1 MKRTL
6 KYIALAIV
14 LLIGWLLFAILYPNT
29 YDVAQFKERPGTKYW
44 NLTTGS
50 KIGYTL
56 IPGKGIK
63 KTSPVIFL
71 QGGPGGFITDN
82 NVEVLGKLSQD
93 GYDVYLYDQIGSG
106 HSARLDNIREYT
118 ADRHKKDL
126 EAIITEIKADKVI
139 LIGQS
144 WGAILATLYIAD
156 NPLKV
161 EKAIFTGPGPIAPF
175 NNEALQRPIPDSLN
189 LKEPSFD
196 NREANLKANN
206 LRTRAATLVAY
217 AFGKKLMPDKEADD
231 FQTYLNTELNKATV
245 ADIKNAKEAP
255 GGGGFYVQIMTFLN
269 IQTIKD
275 PRPALAGLSIPI
287 LLLKGQYDNQKWGAA
302 SEYLELFPNHK
313 LVIVNKAGHSI
324 ATERPDIYL
333 NEIRSF
339 LKD

>member
-6 KYIALAIV
+6 KYISLAIV
-14 LLIGWLLFAILYPNT
+14 LLIAWLLFAILYPNT

-44 NLTTGS
+44 NLSTGS

-63 KTSPVIFL
+63 KAPPVIFL

-82 NVEVLGKLSQD
+82 DVEILGKLSQY

-106 HSARLDNIREYT
+106 HSARLEDINEYT
-118 ADRHKKDL
+118 PERHKNDL
-126 EAIITEIKADKVI
+126 EAIIAEIKAEKVI

-156 NPLKV
+156 NPKKV

-175 NNEALQRPIPDSLN
+175 STEALQRQIPDSLD
-189 LKEPSFD
+189 LKESSF
-196 NREANLKANN
+196 NNKEANLKANN
-206 LRTRAATLVAY
+206 IRTRATAIIAR
-217 AFGKKLMPDKEADD
+217 AFGKKLMPDDEADD
-231 FQTYLNTELNKATV
+231 FQTYLNIELNKATV

-255 GGGGFYVQIMTFLN
+255 GGGGFYVQIMTFQN
-269 IQTIKD
+269 IASVKN
-275 PRPALAGLSIPI
+275 PRPALKGLPIPI
-287 LLLKGQYDNQKWGAA
+287 LVLKGQYDNQKWGAA

-313 LVIVNKAGHSI
+313 LVIVNKTGHSI

-333 NEIRSF
+333 NEIISF
-339 LKD
+339 LKT